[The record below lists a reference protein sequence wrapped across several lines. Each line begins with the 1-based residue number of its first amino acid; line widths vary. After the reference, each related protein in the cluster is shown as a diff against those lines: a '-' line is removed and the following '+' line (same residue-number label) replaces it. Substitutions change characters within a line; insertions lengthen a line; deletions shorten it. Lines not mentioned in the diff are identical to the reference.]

1 MLMRT
6 TSDDLH
12 DDQQRFEN
20 DQQHQFHI
28 SFSIIALV
36 LGKKAVDPFSLV
48 SPVISRND
56 AVN

>member
-1 MLMRT
+1 MNIMLMRT

-36 LGKKAVDPFSLV
+36 LGKKAVDP
-48 SPVISRND
+48 
-56 AVN
+56 